1 MIGNDI
7 KDILRSTLG
16 ESYMKKN
23 GFDKIIEEPKL
34 LNKYQEIV
42 QGVKRKKDKRVM
54 GENKKLRAA
63 FEGVSALVRNQQTH
77 K

>member
-1 MIGNDI
+1 MIGNEI

-23 GFDKIIEEPKL
+23 GFDKIIEEPK

-63 FEGVSALVRNQQTH
+63 FEGESALVRNQQTH

>member
-1 MIGNDI
+1 
-7 KDILRSTLG
+7 
-16 ESYMKKN
+16 MKKN
-23 GFDKIIEEPKL
+23 GFDKLIEEPK

-42 QGVKRKKDKRVM
+42 QGVKRKKDKKVI

>member
-34 LNKYQEIV
+34 NKYQKIV

>member
-1 MIGNDI
+1 MIGNEI

-23 GFDKIIEEPKL
+23 GFDKIIVEPK

-42 QGVKRKKDKRVM
+42 QGVKRKKDKRVI

>member
-1 MIGNDI
+1 MIGNEI
-7 KDILRSTLG
+7 KDILRNTLG

-34 LNKYQEIV
+34 NKYQEIV
-42 QGVKRKKDKRVM
+42 QNVKRKKDKRVM

-63 FEGVSALVRNQQTH
+63 FEGMSALVRNQQTY

>member
-23 GFDKIIEEPKL
+23 GFDKLIEEPK

>member
-1 MIGNDI
+1 MVGNDI

-23 GFDKIIEEPKL
+23 GFDKLIEDPK

-42 QGVKRKKDKRVM
+42 QGVKRKKDKKVI

>member
-1 MIGNDI
+1 MVGNDI

-23 GFDKIIEEPKL
+23 GFDKLIEEPK

-77 K
+77 R

>member
-1 MIGNDI
+1 MVGNDI

-23 GFDKIIEEPKL
+23 GFDKLIEEPKL
-34 LNKYQEIV
+34 NKYQEVV

>member
-1 MIGNDI
+1 MVGNDI

-23 GFDKIIEEPKL
+23 GFDKLIEEPK

-42 QGVKRKKDKRVM
+42 QGVKRKKDKKVI

-77 K
+77 R

>member
-1 MIGNDI
+1 MVGNDI

-23 GFDKIIEEPKL
+23 GFDKLIEEPK

>member
-23 GFDKIIEEPKL
+23 GFDKIIDEPK

-63 FEGVSALVRNQQTH
+63 FEGMSALVRNQQTH

>member
-1 MIGNDI
+1 MVGNDI

-23 GFDKIIEEPKL
+23 GFDKLIEEPK

-42 QGVKRKKDKRVM
+42 QGVKRKKDKKVI

>member
-23 GFDKIIEEPKL
+23 GFDKIIEEPK

>member
-1 MIGNDI
+1 MVGNDI

-23 GFDKIIEEPKL
+23 GFDKLIEEPK

-42 QGVKRKKDKRVM
+42 QNVKRKKDKRVM

>member
-1 MIGNDI
+1 MIGNEI

-23 GFDKIIEEPKL
+23 GFDKLIEEPKL
-34 LNKYQEIV
+34 NKYQKIV

>member
-1 MIGNDI
+1 MVGNNI

-23 GFDKIIEEPKL
+23 GFDKLIEEPKL
-34 LNKYQEIV
+34 NKYQKIV

>member
-1 MIGNDI
+1 MVGNDI

-23 GFDKIIEEPKL
+23 GFDKLIEEPK

-63 FEGVSALVRNQQTH
+63 FEGVSALVRNQKTH

>member
-1 MIGNDI
+1 MVGNDI

-23 GFDKIIEEPKL
+23 GFDKLIEEPKL
-34 LNKYQEIV
+34 NKYQKIV

>member
-1 MIGNDI
+1 MVGNEI

-23 GFDKIIEEPKL
+23 GFDKLIEEPKL
-34 LNKYQEIV
+34 NKYQEVV

>member
-1 MIGNDI
+1 MVGNDI

-23 GFDKIIEEPKL
+23 GFDKLIAEPK
-34 LNKYQEIV
+34 LNKYQKIV

>member
-1 MIGNDI
+1 MVGNDI

-23 GFDKIIEEPKL
+23 RFDKLIEEPK

-42 QGVKRKKDKRVM
+42 QGVKRKKDKKVI

>member
-23 GFDKIIEEPKL
+23 GFDKIIEEPT

>member
-1 MIGNDI
+1 MIGNEI

-16 ESYMKKN
+16 ESYMKKT
-23 GFDKIIEEPKL
+23 GFDKIIEEPK

-42 QGVKRKKDKRVM
+42 QGVKRKKDKRVI

>member
-34 LNKYQEIV
+34 NKYQEIV
-42 QGVKRKKDKRVM
+42 QGVKRKKDKRVI

>member
-1 MIGNDI
+1 MVGNDI

-23 GFDKIIEEPKL
+23 GFDKLIEEPKL
-34 LNKYQEIV
+34 NKYQEVV

-63 FEGVSALVRNQQTH
+63 CEGVSALVRNQQTH

>member
-1 MIGNDI
+1 MVGNNI

-23 GFDKIIEEPKL
+23 GFDKLIEEPKL
-34 LNKYQEIV
+34 NKYQKIV

-77 K
+77 E

>member
-1 MIGNDI
+1 MIGNEI

-23 GFDKIIEEPKL
+23 GFDKIIEEPK

-63 FEGVSALVRNQQTH
+63 FEGVSALVRNQQTN